1 MARLRSKKPGNETVK
16 NKKLIGVVA
25 GVGLCSG
32 LLGGGVVIGVNNYCQ
47 NHVATRVRKSSNQ
60 AGGTNV
66 NENKA
71 DLNNHATQSFQN
83 LQTAIEL
90 MLNQQKHGLY
100 YN

>member
-1 MARLRSKKPGNETVK
+1 MKS
-16 NKKLIGVVA
+16 KKLIGVVA

-32 LLGGGVVIGVNNYCQ
+32 LLSGGAVVGVNDYCQ
-47 NHVATRVRKSSNQ
+47 NHVAIQVPRSSNQ
-60 AGGTNV
+60 AGGTKA

-71 DLNNHATQSFQN
+71 DLNNQSTQSFQN
-83 LQTAIEL
+83 LQTAVES

>member
-1 MARLRSKKPGNETVK
+1 MARLRSKKLGNEIMQ

-32 LLGGGVVIGVNNYCQ
+32 LLGGGAVVGVNNYCQ
-47 NHVATRVRKSSNQ
+47 NQVVTRVPRPLNQ
-60 AGGTNV
+60 AGGTKV

-71 DLNNHATQSFQN
+71 DLSNQATQSFQN
-83 LQTAIEL
+83 LQTTVES
-90 MLNQQKHGLY
+90 MLNQQKYGLY

>member
-1 MARLRSKKPGNETVK
+1 MK
-16 NKKLIGVVA
+16 NKKLIGMAA

-32 LLGGGVVIGVNNYCQ
+32 LFGGDVVVGI
-47 NHVATRVRKSSNQ
+47 K
-60 AGGTNV
+60 V

-71 DLNNHATQSFQN
+71 DLNNQAVQSFQN
-83 LQTAIEL
+83 LQTAVKS

>member
-1 MARLRSKKPGNETVK
+1 MK
-16 NKKLIGVVA
+16 NKKLIGIVA

-32 LLGGGVVIGVNNYCQ
+32 LLGSGVVVGVNNYCQ
-47 NHVATRVRKSSNQ
+47 NHVATRVPRSSNQ
-60 AGGTNV
+60 VGGTKA

-71 DLNNHATQSFQN
+71 DLSNQGTQSFQN
-83 LQTAIEL
+83 LQTAVES